1 MKKVLVAFVMLC
13 SVMLGLVIPT
23 NQAAAFDTNCTTRF
37 LGLPAW
43 YDGLVD
49 TGTCEIESPAKD
61 EAKLRQF
68 IWTVVANIM
77 ALVMGVVGYLAI
89 AFVILLLLIISSKVF
104 HLKKQSAK
112 LLINTCFRLLLKQGV
127 LILKLSG

>member
-1 MKKVLVAFVMLC
+1 MKKVLIAFVMLC
-13 SVMLGLVIPT
+13 SVMLGLVMPT

-89 AFVILLLLIISSKVF
+89 AFVIF
-104 HLKKQSAK
+104 GGFQY
-112 LLINTCFRLLLKQGV
+112 
-127 LILKLSG
+127 LSCQR

>member
-1 MKKVLVAFVMLC
+1 MKKVLIAFVMLC
-13 SVMLGLVIPT
+13 SVMLGLVMPT
-23 NQAAAFDTNCTTRF
+23 NQAAAFNTNCTTRF

-43 YDGLVD
+43 YDGLVN
-49 TGTCEIESPAKD
+49 TSTCEIESPAKD

-89 AFVILLLLIISSKVF
+89 AFVILLLLIILSKVF